1 MANFAGSSESRRRRR
16 PGRPPRTCVD
26 AMRTGAWS
34 RAVMAAAGETTA
46 AGLVRRLSDNHLG
59 RDQLALDD
67 DVVREYLAGARS
79 PMTRLAPLERVFPGT
94 RSVFDVGPGDL
105 PLWDVLGGEL
115 PNPAFARVVDA
126 DILPAGDV
134 PFYCWINLSPVEM
147 ERWFREA
154 VAQSCPQVSPELTH
168 LFAFCAAVYLD
179 RWHERLGRAATS
191 WRYMLIKAT
200 LTHAATKRY
209 LDQFGIFQQLVEW
222 VELREFRRLEA
233 DDRARCNLE
242 ELAQQRGL
250 AGGTA
255 VWLSNPMLF
264 VSMGSPP
271 CSIFADRERCDDE
284 FVESFGDLVVQ
295 ALLDVGFDEEAHRV
309 RCSRRNGSTKIAKAV
324 VEPGDRFLDP
334 QMRVPLEHLH

>member
-1 MANFAGSSESRRRRR
+1 MASFVGLSESKMRKR

-26 AMRTGAWS
+26 AMRTTAWS
-34 RAVMAAAGETTA
+34 RAVMSAAGETTA
-46 AGLVRRLSDNHLG
+46 AGLARRVSHNELG

-67 DVVREYLAGARS
+67 DVVREYLTGARS
-79 PMTRLAPLERVFPGT
+79 PMTRLAPIERVFPGT
-94 RSVFDVGPGDL
+94 REVFDVGPAGL
-105 PLWDVLGGEL
+105 PLWGALEGDL

-134 PFYCWINLSPVEM
+134 PFYCWLNLSPVEM
-147 ERWFREA
+147 EKWFRES
-154 VAQSCPQVSPELTH
+154 VAQSCLQISPELIH

-179 RWHERLGRAATS
+179 RWHEQLGRAATS

-200 LTHAATKRY
+200 LTHSTAKRY
-209 LDQFGIFQQLVEW
+209 LDQFGVFQQLVEW
-222 VELREFRRLEA
+222 VELREFRRLGA
-233 DDRARCNLE
+233 DDRARRNLE

-284 FVESFGDLVVQ
+284 FVDCFGDLVVQ
-295 ALLDVGFDEEAHRV
+295 ALLDEGFDEEAHRV
-309 RCSRRNGSTKIAKAV
+309 RCSRRNGSTNIAKAV
-324 VEPGDRFLDP
+324 VELGDQVLGP
-334 QMRVPLEHLH
+334 QMRVALEHLH